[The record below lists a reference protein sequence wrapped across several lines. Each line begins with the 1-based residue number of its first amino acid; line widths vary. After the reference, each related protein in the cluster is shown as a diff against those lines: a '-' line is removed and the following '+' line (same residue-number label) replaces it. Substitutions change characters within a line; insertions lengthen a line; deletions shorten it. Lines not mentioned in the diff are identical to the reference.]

1 MGKERPSH
9 KWTSDETN
17 LFSEILA
24 DRSKYFMETLERGT
38 LKMHSAVKYLIPLL
52 LNSKKM
58 FSSKKK
64 KKKTLKQKRNKPNW
78 SSKSNRFLEKPCIM
92 VSKV

>member
-64 KKKTLKQKRNKPNW
+64 KSKNFKAKKK
-78 SSKSNRFLEKPCIM
+78 
-92 VSKV
+92 